1 MRQFTRKPELHA
13 HTQSWRDQ
21 GQVIAF
27 VPTMGNLH
35 AGHLSLIKKAATLA
49 DRVLVSIFV
58 NPLQFDD
65 ARDLERYPRTLDA
78 DLQALHD
85 TACDAVFLP
94 DETLIYPDGM
104 AAHSRI
110 HVPGSDDRLC
120 GAGRPGHFDG
130 VATVVTKLLL
140 LVQPDIAVFG
150 EKDFQ
155 QLWLIRKLVRDL
167 HLPVTIASAPTVRED
182 SGLAMSS
189 RNQHLSEAHHQ
200 QAQQIYQ
207 QLQWLHDQILAGRR
221 DFAQLCARASENLE
235 QAGLSV
241 EYLEV
246 REASTLSPATA
257 ADSELRL
264 MVAARAGE
272 TRLIDNIPVALPEQ
286 A

>member
-1 MRQFTRKPELHA
+1 MRQLIRKPELQA
-13 HTQSWRDQ
+13 QINGWREQ

-65 ARDLERYPRTLDA
+65 ANDLKRYPRTLEA
-78 DLQALHD
+78 DIRALNEMG
-85 TACDAVFLP
+85 CDAVFLP
-94 DETLIYPDGM
+94 DETLIYPEGM
-104 AAHSRI
+104 AAHTRI

-130 VATVVTKLLL
+130 VATVVTKLFL
-140 LVQPDIAVFG
+140 LVAPDIAVFG

-167 HLPVTIASAPTVRED
+167 NLPVTIAAAPTVRET
-182 SGLAMSS
+182 SGLALSS
-189 RNQHLSEAHHQ
+189 RNQHLSETEYA

-207 QLQWLHDQILAGRR
+207 SLQWLHAEMVNGER
-221 DFAQLCARASENLE
+221 DYAALCVRVKDNLQ
-235 QAGLSV
+235 QAGLAV
-241 EYLEV
+241 EYVEV
-246 REASTLSPATA
+246 CEAQTLMPAH
-257 ADSELRL
+257 ADDCELRV
-264 MVAARAGE
+264 MIAARAGE
-272 TRLIDNIPVALPEQ
+272 TRLIDNIAVSLPETF
-286 A
+286 